1 MANFQNAVPRKY
13 GNEYEFPVRCRHCSE
28 VPKQGWSFMGSFI
41 WCENDKCNNRLH
53 SPDATADQLGQ
64 WWDMVQEGK
73 CSPSTFPK
81 ELFDEV
87 PAICPKCCGTG
98 KSWNAGSDS
107 HGRCIDCKGSGESND
122 G

>member
-1 MANFQNAVPRKY
+1 MANFQNTVRRKY

-41 WCENDKCNNRLH
+41 WCENDECNNRLH
-53 SPDATADQLGQ
+53 SPDATANQLGQ

-81 ELFDEV
+81 ELFDDV

-98 KSWNAGSDS
+98 KSFNAGSDS
-107 HGRCIDCKGSGESND
+107 HGRCIDCKGSGES
-122 G
+122 GS